1 MFVNTS
7 NFTSFSTVIIINV
20 CVLFRSLL
28 DICKR
33 SGADTLETRDWGSG
47 TVGHSFYYNWW
58 LLKRAVELSANAQKL
73 FPGALRLL
81 GELSAGARCIWC
93 TLMHPL
99 SLSRIAVF
107 RSPTLLCSVL
117 LRWCAENASVH
128 ARVVRSD

>member
-1 MFVNTS
+1 MFVSTS
-7 NFTSFSTVIIINV
+7 NFPSFSTVIIIIV

-33 SGADTLETRDWGSG
+33 SGTDTLETGDWGSR
-47 TVGHSFYYNWW
+47 TVGHNFYYNWW
-58 LLKRAVELSANAQKL
+58 LLKRAVVLSANAQKL
-73 FPGALRLL
+73 FPGTRRLL
-81 GELSAGARCIWC
+81 GELSVGALCIWC
-93 TLMHPL
+93 TTLHPL

-128 ARVVRSD
+128 ARVFRSD

>member
-1 MFVNTS
+1 MFVSTS
-7 NFTSFSTVIIINV
+7 NFPSFSTVIIIIV

-33 SGADTLETRDWGSG
+33 SGTDTLETGDWGSG
-47 TVGHSFYYNWW
+47 TVGHNFYYNWW
-58 LLKRAVELSANAQKL
+58 LLKRAVVLSANAQKL
-73 FPGALRLL
+73 FPGTRRLL

-93 TLMHPL
+93 TTLHS
-99 SLSRIAVF
+99 SLF
-107 RSPTLLCSVL
+107 PESPFSVHLLL